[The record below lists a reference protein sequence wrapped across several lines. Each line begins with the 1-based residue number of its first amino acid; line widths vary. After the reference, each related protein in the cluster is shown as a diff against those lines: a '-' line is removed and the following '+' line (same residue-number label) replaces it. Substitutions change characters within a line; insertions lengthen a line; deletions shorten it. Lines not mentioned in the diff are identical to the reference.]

1 MQKLLIN
8 NQFTCNNKIQQLL
21 FFIGLKA
28 YSDVEQ
34 QKLYTELK
42 DIKVNIVVL
51 LMCLQMESTEMLSVT
66 MPEKAPLYFCTIG

>member
-1 MQKLLIN
+1 MKNCFN
-8 NQFTCNNKIQQLL
+8 NRFLCNNKIHLLL

-34 QKLYTELK
+34 QK

-51 LMCLQMESTEMLSVT
+51 LMCLQMESTE
-66 MPEKAPLYFCTIG
+66 PEKALQYFCTIG